1 MDKSSVQRL
10 SDAANVIAKSN
21 RYGSA
26 DFIVVSQQAYN
37 EFYSITKKVRRKE
50 KIKRVFKDE

>member
-1 MDKSSVQRL
+1 MDKSLVQRL

-26 DFIVVSQQAYN
+26 DFIVASQQAYN
-37 EFYSITKKVRRKE
+37 AFSSITKKVRRKE
-50 KIKRVFKDE
+50 KIKRIFEK